1 MADGGDA
8 GAAASGGD
16 GAAGGNGDN
25 PKKEPK
31 GRLSFLTKLNP
42 FAKESE
48 KEKEEKRAATEQKNK
63 ELAEAKKKRDDIE
76 KEKGN
81 REEAKESSRLAAKR
95 EKYQRLLQKNPDT
108 TKRVF
113 QFRMKAIKLE
123 ALTQERL
130 SSYLRIMVGG
140 DYTEREVPGKGLVKM
155 TVPPACKCSPRRIHF
170 PTGARQGSRQERNQE
185 RGAVQDARLPAHRH
199 ERPAALLQERVRVR
213 CPCVL
218 DGLVRRS
225 RDGGDRDRGE
235 PSARSPRSHAC
246 AHHGASPRRSP
257 QVFQS
262 FTAKKGKKRCGEK
275 LSLLQ
280 LAQGSVMKEFVL
292 KDEKKDGGGSESA
305 KAGGAHHGALFRVS
319 FVVYFE
325 ELFVFQ
331 LRFVEWKGVGL
342 IAADTPKK
350 RKRSAKSEELEAKR
364 KAKIEAAREAFKLR
378 LELKRKQKV
387 RSRRTRVRE

>member
-8 GAAASGGD
+8 GVAASGGD
-16 GAAGGNGDN
+16 GAAGGVGDT

-48 KEKEEKRAATEQKNK
+48 KEKEERRAATEQKNK

-140 DYTEREVPGKGLVKM
+140 DYTEREC
-155 TVPPACKCSPRRIHF
+155 PA
-170 PTGARQGSRQERNQE
+170 
-185 RGAVQDARLPAHRH
+185 
-199 ERPAALLQERVRVR
+199 
-213 CPCVL
+213 
-218 DGLVRRS
+218 
-225 RDGGDRDRGE
+225 
-235 PSARSPRSHAC
+235 
-246 AHHGASPRRSP
+246 
-257 QVFQS
+257 
-262 FTAKKGKKRCGEK
+262 
-275 LSLLQ
+275 
-280 LAQGSVMKEFVL
+280 
-292 KDEKKDGGGSESA
+292 
-305 KAGGAHHGALFRVS
+305 RVS
-319 FVVYFE
+319 SRAE
-325 ELFVFQ
+325 
-331 LRFVEWKGVGL
+331 RRKG
-342 IAADTPKK
+342 
-350 RKRSAKSEELEAKR
+350 RS
-364 KAKIEAAREAFKLR
+364 
-378 LELKRKQKV
+378 
-387 RSRRTRVRE
+387 SRRPPVRAST

>member
-31 GRLSFLTKLNP
+31 GRLTFLTKLNP

-170 PTGARQGSRQERNQE
+170 PTGARQGSRQERNEE

-280 LAQGSVMKEFVL
+280 HAS
-292 KDEKKDGGGSESA
+292 
-305 KAGGAHHGALFRVS
+305 AHHGASTSPQVR
-319 FVVYFE
+319 
-325 ELFVFQ
+325 
-331 LRFVEWKGVGL
+331 G
-342 IAADTPKK
+342 
-350 RKRSAKSEELEAKR
+350 EALPP
-364 KAKIEAAREAFKLR
+364 AARPGLGDEG
-378 LELKRKQKV
+378 V
-387 RSRRTRVRE
+387 RP

>member
-1 MADGGDA
+1 MSDVGMDVGLRLVWVETRRPSSCERECSSRRRVAFLSVGQRWRTFSFFYGCGASSAKSSPRRSASAMADGGDA

-16 GAAGGNGDN
+16 GAAGGVGDT

-140 DYTEREVPGKGLVKM
+140 DYTEREVPG
-155 TVPPACKCSPRRIHF
+155 I
-170 PTGARQGSRQERNQE
+170 
-185 RGAVQDARLPAHRH
+185 
-199 ERPAALLQERVRVR
+199 
-213 CPCVL
+213 
-218 DGLVRRS
+218 
-225 RDGGDRDRGE
+225 
-235 PSARSPRSHAC
+235 
-246 AHHGASPRRSP
+246 
-257 QVFQS
+257 
-262 FTAKKGKKRCGEK
+262 
-275 LSLLQ
+275 
-280 LAQGSVMKEFVL
+280 
-292 KDEKKDGGGSESA
+292 
-305 KAGGAHHGALFRVS
+305 
-319 FVVYFE
+319 
-325 ELFVFQ
+325 
-331 LRFVEWKGVGL
+331 
-342 IAADTPKK
+342 
-350 RKRSAKSEELEAKR
+350 
-364 KAKIEAAREAFKLR
+364 
-378 LELKRKQKV
+378 
-387 RSRRTRVRE
+387 

>member
-16 GAAGGNGDN
+16 GAAGGVGDT

-63 ELAEAKKKRDDIE
+63 ELAEAKKKRDDVE

-140 DYTEREVPGKGLVKM
+140 DYTEREVPGIWV
-155 TVPPACKCSPRRIHF
+155 S
-170 PTGARQGSRQERNQE
+170 SR
-185 RGAVQDARLPAHRH
+185 
-199 ERPAALLQERVRVR
+199 
-213 CPCVL
+213 
-218 DGLVRRS
+218 
-225 RDGGDRDRGE
+225 
-235 PSARSPRSHAC
+235 
-246 AHHGASPRRSP
+246 
-257 QVFQS
+257 
-262 FTAKKGKKRCGEK
+262 
-275 LSLLQ
+275 
-280 LAQGSVMKEFVL
+280 
-292 KDEKKDGGGSESA
+292 
-305 KAGGAHHGALFRVS
+305 
-319 FVVYFE
+319 
-325 ELFVFQ
+325 
-331 LRFVEWKGVGL
+331 
-342 IAADTPKK
+342 
-350 RKRSAKSEELEAKR
+350 
-364 KAKIEAAREAFKLR
+364 
-378 LELKRKQKV
+378 
-387 RSRRTRVRE
+387 

>member
-350 RKRSAKSEELEAKR
+350 MKRSAKSEELEAKR

-387 RSRRTRVRE
+387 CSRRTRVRE

>member
-16 GAAGGNGDN
+16 GAAGGVGDT

-140 DYTEREVPGKGLVKM
+140 DYTEREVPGIWV
-155 TVPPACKCSPRRIHF
+155 SSDD
-170 PTGARQGSRQERNQE
+170 GAGQ
-185 RGAVQDARLPAHRH
+185 
-199 ERPAALLQERVRVR
+199 
-213 CPCVL
+213 
-218 DGLVRRS
+218 
-225 RDGGDRDRGE
+225 
-235 PSARSPRSHAC
+235 HAS
-246 AHHGASPRRSP
+246 AHHGAST
-257 QVFQS
+257 FH
-262 FTAKKGKKRCGEK
+262 RCP
-275 LSLLQ
+275 
-280 LAQGSVMKEFVL
+280 A
-292 KDEKKDGGGSESA
+292 
-305 KAGGAHHGALFRVS
+305 RVS
-319 FVVYFE
+319 SRAE
-325 ELFVFQ
+325 
-331 LRFVEWKGVGL
+331 RRKG
-342 IAADTPKK
+342 
-350 RKRSAKSEELEAKR
+350 RS
-364 KAKIEAAREAFKLR
+364 
-378 LELKRKQKV
+378 
-387 RSRRTRVRE
+387 SRRPPVRAST